1 MNTQDLANPSNMT
14 KSYRAGQ
21 VARLMES
28 LEAGYENP
36 LEAYVVIA
44 HLQEILDEMKKK
56 VQPLALT
63 EAAKFAKGD
72 GVAMGVPFLVVSKVG
87 SYAYDHDPEWVRLKA
102 ELKARETDMQAALKA
117 QERNRVQLDEATGEV
132 VPAAVA
138 KHTEYIKWDWPK

>member
-1 MNTQDLANPSNMT
+1 MNTQDLANPSNLT

-21 VARLMES
+21 VERLIEH

-36 LEAYVVIA
+36 LEAFAVIA
-44 HLQEILDEMKKK
+44 HLQDMIDEMKKK
-56 VQPLALT
+56 VQPLALA

-72 GVAMGVPFLVVSKVG
+72 GSVMGVGFNVVSKVG
-87 SYAYDHDPEWVRLKA
+87 SYVYDHDPEWVRLKA